1 MFFHSS
7 LGVRLAHAVLS
18 PPPGTLLR
26 RLRLLRRDTSSSGGR
41 WATASGKELR
51 KQFRKWL
58 TAAERADS
66 STPYMTRTHFK
77 HKSKQMS
84 VYLLKTGE
92 MRHVGRYQ
100 PGGMSWRYVLHI
112 WWSVHWF
119 LFSNVYIKK
128 EILEWHKNTRKGSMW
143 QWWLDSWIHTHIEV
157 LQLGF
162 GRSLIHKL
170 QNRAQIANV
179 DASLAQGLGQRGSVH
194 GQSAVVQ
201 TVFNLIRKHTH
212 IHTWL

>member
-1 MFFHSS
+1 
-7 LGVRLAHAVLS
+7 
-18 PPPGTLLR
+18 
-26 RLRLLRRDTSSSGGR
+26 
-41 WATASGKELR
+41 
-51 KQFRKWL
+51 
-58 TAAERADS
+58 
-66 STPYMTRTHFK
+66 
-77 HKSKQMS
+77 
-84 VYLLKTGE
+84 
-92 MRHVGRYQ
+92 
-100 PGGMSWRYVLHI
+100 
-112 WWSVHWF
+112 
-119 LFSNVYIKK
+119 
-128 EILEWHKNTRKGSMW
+128 MW

-212 IHTWL
+212 TYIHGFKLQHATRKYIFCIGPSVPLTSDGT